1 MAQIA
6 GSAAFAGA
14 AFAFVCMGDPILGVL
29 SAICSVVWAATMSEL
44 RTRRIPRG
52 EFLRRL

>member
-14 AFAFVCMGDPILGVL
+14 AFAFVCMDDPILGVL
-29 SAICSVVWAATMSEL
+29 AAICSVAWVATTSEL
-44 RTRRIPRG
+44 RTRRMPRG

>member
-1 MAQIA
+1 MTQIA

-29 SAICSVVWAATMSEL
+29 AGICSIAWAATMSEL
-44 RTRRIPRG
+44 RTPRLPRG
-52 EFLRRL
+52 EILRRF